1 MEDLKKKKKEQE
13 IVFSKAVKAGKRIYY
28 LDVKRSR
35 NNDLFLAIT
44 ESKKRIVGTEPN
56 TQVVFEKHKVF
67 LYKEDF
73 DKFTDALND
82 VLGYIRENLPEG
94 MEIPERIHEHH
105 EDIHSS
111 EKEPEEE
118 LIEQD
123 VTEKFQVDMDFDI

>member
-82 VLGYIRENLPEG
+82 VLSYIRENLPEG

-105 EDIHSS
+105 TDTLALESSS
-111 EKEPEEE
+111 EVESTEEN
-118 LIEQD
+118 